1 MNTHVE
7 HGTDENF
14 EELVAK
20 SDVPVLVD
28 FWAPW
33 CGPCR
38 TVGPVLEELAGE
50 YAGRAKV
57 VKINVDEQKEVAGAM
72 GVRSIPTIALF
83 QKGEVKDVLVGARP
97 KADFTA
103 VLEKVLA
110 N

>member
-83 QKGEVKDVLVGARP
+83 QKGEVKDVLVGARS